1 MLKTLLGRSARD
13 SKTLELYIFAVSF
26 PKMCRRLNEHPL
38 SNSYFNSLKEI
49 KSKTFGFNVATTPPN
64 RDSDVKV
71 SDVLFVKIL
80 ESLSSLTDITNLLKA
95 TPHNVYSEETCREFH
110 MLLCA
115 LLAAFHTALN
125 RLKTLQAERLKEL
138 KAKTSQAVQDD
149 KEFLTKVRMEL
160 DIVRVMASSLRVM
173 ISGAAIEKHL
183 KNIAELLVVND
194 EKLWSVTAD
203 SDEDDTDDTEF
214 DTLKPY
220 SMQHGKPLLVWQSYK
235 DWLRLTVL
243 YLDAADT
250 LRRFISDRTKNDIDI
265 DIKILAPYLPSKKM
279 LSWKALLRHE
289 MYFPELP
296 NVPGQPTGEEL
307 ITFLT
312 SDFDGGTEG
321 TLNDAKEE
329 NGKKGTKSKGEQLV
343 GIEQVLKSVQI
354 LRDKQKLAIDATGV
368 DMDNLTGLFDKVAMQ
383 VSSMKDCSSPGSAKH
398 ISLILESIQVLK
410 FEQTPKARLLQIQDI
425 ADMVGTL
432 SGRSLLYWR
441 LKEDP
446 LTFGDNFSGAR
457 HGEICIASIISISH
471 QPHLKPG
478 PYDAILNEFGV
489 SYILMFCPSFCLILQ
504 YRKLDKL

>member
-71 SDVLFVKIL
+71 SDVPFVKIL

-95 TPHNVYSEETCREFH
+95 TPHNVYNEETCREFH

-115 LLAAFHTALN
+115 LLTAFHTALN
-125 RLKTLQAERLKEL
+125 RLKTLQAERVKEL

-160 DIVRVMASSLRVM
+160 DMVRVMASSLRVM

-183 KNIAELLVVND
+183 KNIVELLVVNN

-214 DTLKPY
+214 DALKPY

-279 LSWKALLRHE
+279 LS
-289 MYFPELP
+289 
-296 NVPGQPTGEEL
+296 
-307 ITFLT
+307 
-312 SDFDGGTEG
+312 
-321 TLNDAKEE
+321 
-329 NGKKGTKSKGEQLV
+329 
-343 GIEQVLKSVQI
+343 
-354 LRDKQKLAIDATGV
+354 
-368 DMDNLTGLFDKVAMQ
+368 
-383 VSSMKDCSSPGSAKH
+383 
-398 ISLILESIQVLK
+398 
-410 FEQTPKARLLQIQDI
+410 
-425 ADMVGTL
+425 
-432 SGRSLLYWR
+432 
-441 LKEDP
+441 
-446 LTFGDNFSGAR
+446 
-457 HGEICIASIISISH
+457 
-471 QPHLKPG
+471 
-478 PYDAILNEFGV
+478 
-489 SYILMFCPSFCLILQ
+489 
-504 YRKLDKL
+504 